1 MAKLSRCDQER
12 IEQLMRLCIT
22 CLSVSQD
29 LAYVIHRSLNRI
41 GLPFFFSLSDEDCT
55 DHISGGRDVE

>member
-1 MAKLSRCDQER
+1 MVKLSRRDQER
-12 IEQLMRLCIT
+12 IKQLLRLCIT
-22 CLSVSQD
+22 CLSVGQD

-41 GLPFFFSLSDEDCT
+41 GLPFFFSLGDENYA